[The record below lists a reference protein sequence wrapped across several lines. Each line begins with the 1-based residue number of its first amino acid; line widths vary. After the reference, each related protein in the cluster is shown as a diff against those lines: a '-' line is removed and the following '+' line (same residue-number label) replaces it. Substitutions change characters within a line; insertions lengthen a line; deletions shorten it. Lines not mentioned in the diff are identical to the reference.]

1 MSQVE
6 FVQDMDSGSKALAEA
21 LRVSFAILKIIMI
34 VLVVLFFASGIFTV
48 EKNEKALVLRFGK
61 VLSDSSGKMLLE
73 PGLHWAFPYPI
84 DEIVIIP
91 VSGTQKLG
99 IDSFWY
105 FDPTQGKG
113 RVPQSLNPVQDSYA
127 LTRNES
133 IDSMNGNDYNIVHC
147 KWQLNYTIEED
158 PYAFFKNVQIRPV
171 KPGEVY
177 SEVIAES
184 VEPLLTSVC
193 DNAVITTL
201 VKYSIDEATTT
212 GKSKIASE
220 VQKKVQKKLSQLD
233 TGIMVKDMQ
242 ILVMTWP
249 RQVNDAFQASIKASQ
264 TRKKIET
271 DAWAYYDKVLN
282 EAAGPYA
289 EDIYAGIMS
298 PDTPEDEME
307 LLWSRLAGEGRK
319 KIADARA
326 YRTTVVENAKAN
338 ADYLERILPEYNKRP
353 ELVIQK
359 IYQDTMEQVLE
370 NVEEKILVQP
380 GQGDKE
386 REFRVIINRDPK
398 IKNVKKNNGG
408 Q

>member
-1 MSQVE
+1 
-6 FVQDMDSGSKALAEA
+6 
-21 LRVSFAILKIIMI
+21 
-34 VLVVLFFASGIFTV
+34 
-48 EKNEKALVLRFGK
+48 
-61 VLSDSSGKMLLE
+61 
-73 PGLHWAFPYPI
+73 
-84 DEIVIIP
+84 
-91 VSGTQKLG
+91 
-99 IDSFWY
+99 
-105 FDPTQGKG
+105 
-113 RVPQSLNPVQDSYA
+113 
-127 LTRNES
+127 
-133 IDSMNGNDYNIVHC
+133 
-147 KWQLNYTIEED
+147 
-158 PYAFFKNVQIRPV
+158 
-171 KPGEVY
+171 
-177 SEVIAES
+177 
-184 VEPLLTSVC
+184 
-193 DNAVITTL
+193 
-201 VKYSIDEATTT
+201 
-212 GKSKIASE
+212 
-220 VQKKVQKKLSQLD
+220 
-233 TGIMVKDMQ
+233 
-242 ILVMTWP
+242 
-249 RQVNDAFQASIKASQ
+249 
-264 TRKKIET
+264 
-271 DAWAYYDKVLN
+271 VLN

-353 ELVIQK
+353 ELVLQK